1 MKRLQNLRQIQTYSL
16 KYRKSTSHLG
26 RLENITTKRSRQLK
40 GSQSLILKKYGDMK
54 EVVQTITNLELIKV
68 TLLLFPILWGVG
80 QERECTPIK

>member
-16 KYRKSTSHLG
+16 KYQKSTSHLG

-54 EVVQTITNLELIKV
+54 EVVHTITNLELIKV

>member
-16 KYRKSTSHLG
+16 KYQKSTSHLG